1 MRVRARKGMNADGAD
16 AIMRQLPVLQFE
28 GLRKVYVRHG
38 DISPATRGAD
48 VYQGSSDGMTQGG
61 RDPMTEGLGELS
73 VTELRQWAARP
84 QRSSLDHPVP
94 VLSSATLRPQENQ
107 PRTRLVSVEGPEGA
121 RLACGKPWR
130 SLHSGGRGLPAP
142 FHLRGGVDINS
153 GRICA
158 GLVRGGGCSLL
169 PRGLSG
175 YPRQPPADL
184 YG

>member
-107 PRTRLVSVEGPEGA
+107 PRMRLV
-121 RLACGKPWR
+121 
-130 SLHSGGRGLPAP
+130 
-142 FHLRGGVDINS
+142 
-153 GRICA
+153 
-158 GLVRGGGCSLL
+158 
-169 PRGLSG
+169 
-175 YPRQPPADL
+175 
-184 YG
+184 